1 MDIFIY
7 TVSYLKYLSLFGVI
21 GIITGQTFLQYFG
34 LFVFAAFFEIL
45 LTLRTSLQSIYGLV
59 SCLYLEKKYK
69 NCLPSIESYE
79 QSNTYSL
86 PFEGKWT
93 VFNGGTSVVNSH
105 SWDVIPQRYAY
116 DFIITD
122 STNNSFK
129 DNGKTNSNYY
139 CFEQNILAPADGI
152 VISVFDECADNK
164 ILPFGLINRYINDI
178 RGNYVVIKHSGD
190 EFSVLA
196 HLRQGSMN
204 VVKGQFVK
212 HGDVIAKCG
221 NSGRSSEP
229 HLHFQ
234 VQKGSNF
241 FSSIGLPVK
250 FSNFSVCKQEV
261 TTGYIE
267 KGMAVN
273 NLANTVALKNKR
285 RCL

>member
-7 TVSYLKYLSLFGVI
+7 TVSYLKYLSLFGMI
-21 GIITGQTFLQYFG
+21 GIITGQTFLQYFS

-45 LTLRTSLQSIYGLV
+45 LTLRTSLQSIYSLV

-69 NCLPSIESYE
+69 NCFPSIESYE
-79 QSNTYSL
+79 QSNTYLL
-86 PFEGKWT
+86 PFEGEWT
-93 VFNGGTSVVNSH
+93 VFNGGTSVVTSH

-122 STNNSFK
+122 SANNSFK

-139 CFEQNILAPADGI
+139 CFEKNILAPADGT

-178 RGNYVVIKHSGD
+178 RGNYVVIKHCGD

-196 HLRQGSMN
+196 HLRQGS
-204 VVKGQFVK
+204 VKVTKGQLVK
-212 HGDVIAKCG
+212 RGDIIAKCG

-234 VQKGSNF
+234 VQRGSNF

-250 FSNFSVCKQEV
+250 FSNFSNCNQ
-261 TTGYIE
+261 
-267 KGMAVN
+267 
-273 NLANTVALKNKR
+273 
-285 RCL
+285 